1 MSSSLPQER
10 RLVLVAELKK
20 LKDRVNDAGVAKAST
35 AKPSGAGMK
44 GTGARSVKPLMNITD
59 DEKGIFK
66 YYYKILYPKAT
77 DDTIDKII
85 EKGMTRKQFMNNME
99 RGARRE
105 RDSNALTRTAS
116 RLGEYASNQAFQL
129 ENKLTSRG
137 TGIGSSKAK
146 KGKGVSSSKIAPLP
160 SAMIQGMAEPVNEV
174 IGRIG
179 APYDE
184 PVAMAVGET
193 PTASSA
199 FVSPK
204 REKKIRAEI
213 KKKRK
218 KITGLRNEINRN
230 QMLFGYG
237 LIQAWV
243 DETEGLIQRLAYE
256 IDLLNDELTGRE
268 TLMADVEGRGM
279 KKKKKN

>member
-1 MSSSLPQER
+1 
-10 RLVLVAELKK
+10 
-20 LKDRVNDAGVAKAST
+20 
-35 AKPSGAGMK
+35 
-44 GTGARSVKPLMNITD
+44 
-59 DEKGIFK
+59 
-66 YYYKILYPKAT
+66 
-77 DDTIDKII
+77 
-85 EKGMTRKQFMNNME
+85 
-99 RGARRE
+99 
-105 RDSNALTRTAS
+105 
-116 RLGEYASNQAFQL
+116 
-129 ENKLTSRG
+129 
-137 TGIGSSKAK
+137 
-146 KGKGVSSSKIAPLP
+146 
-160 SAMIQGMAEPVNEV
+160 
-174 IGRIG
+174 
-179 APYDE
+179 
-184 PVAMAVGET
+184 MAVGET